1 MQSYQE
7 MTKEEL
13 CKEKESLEAAYKE
26 WQKRGLSLNMAR
38 GKPSEEQLDLTMP
51 DDGCVKQQCG
61 SAQRGWN

>member
-51 DDGCVKQQCG
+51 MMDVLNSRCG
-61 SAQRGWN
+61 LAL

>member
-38 GKPSEEQLDLTMP
+38 GKPSEWKFRIY
-51 DDGCVKQQCG
+51 DGQTGFCM
-61 SAQRGWN
+61 